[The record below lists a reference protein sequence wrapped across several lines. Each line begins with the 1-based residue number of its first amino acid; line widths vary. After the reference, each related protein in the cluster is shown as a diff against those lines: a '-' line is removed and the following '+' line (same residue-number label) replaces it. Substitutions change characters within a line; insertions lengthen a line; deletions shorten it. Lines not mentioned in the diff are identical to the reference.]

1 MQPHTAIIALLSNLD
16 SISSMKLL
24 LDFFPIVFFFIAFKM
39 YDIYV
44 ATAVLIIASLV
55 QTCAHWLMHRRFEK
69 MHVITLILVCVFG
82 GLTLML
88 QDEMFI
94 KWKPTVINW
103 LFAIAFIGSQFIG
116 KKSIIQRMMGDHM
129 VLPANIWLHLN
140 IAWTLFF
147 IVLGIANLY
156 VAYNFDTETWVNF
169 KLFGLLGLTFVFVIV
184 QSLYV
189 SRFIQEPDQNKDN
202 EH

>member
-1 MQPHTAIIALLSNLD
+1 
-16 SISSMKLL
+16 MKFLI
-24 LDFFPIVFFFIAFKM
+24 DFFPIVFFFIAFKM
-39 YDIYV
+39 YDIYI
-44 ATAVLIIASLV
+44 ATAVLIIASLL
-55 QTCAHWLMHRRFEK
+55 QTSAHWLMHRRFEK
-69 MHVITLILVCVFG
+69 MHVITLLLVCVFG

-116 KKSIIQRMMGDHM
+116 KKSLVQRMMGDHM
-129 VLPANIWLHLN
+129 VLPNNIWLNLN

-147 IVLGIANLY
+147 IALGFANLY
-156 VAYNFDTETWVNF
+156 VVYNFDTETWVNF
-169 KLFGLLGLTFVFVIV
+169 KLFGLLGLTFVFVIA

-189 SRFIQEPDQNKDN
+189 ARFIKEPTGSDESK
-202 EH
+202 

>member
-1 MQPHTAIIALLSNLD
+1 
-16 SISSMKLL
+16 MKLL
-24 LDFFPIVFFFIAFKM
+24 LDFFPIIFFFIAFKM

-44 ATAVLIIASLV
+44 ATAVLIIASLI
-55 QTCAHWLMHRRFEK
+55 QTSAHWLMHRRFEK
-69 MHVITLILVCVFG
+69 MHVITLVLVCVFG
-82 GLTLML
+82 GLTLIL

-103 LFAIAFIGSQFIG
+103 LFAAAFIGSQFIG

-147 IVLGIANLY
+147 IALGIANLY
-156 VAYNFDTETWVNF
+156 VVYNFDTETWVNF
-169 KLFGLLGLTFVFVIV
+169 KLFGLLGLTFVFVIA

-189 SRFIQEPDQNKDN
+189 ARFIKEPMEEKNNDSK
-202 EH
+202 

>member
-1 MQPHTAIIALLSNLD
+1 
-16 SISSMKLL
+16 
-24 LDFFPIVFFFIAFKM
+24 M

-44 ATAVLIIASLV
+44 ATAVLIIASLL
-55 QTCAHWLMHRRFEK
+55 QTSAHWLMHRRFEK
-69 MHVITLILVCVFG
+69 MHVITLVLVCVFG

-103 LFAIAFIGSQFIG
+103 LFAVAFIGSQFIG
-116 KKSIIQRMMGDHM
+116 KKSLIQRMMGDHM

-147 IVLGIANLY
+147 IALGFANLY
-156 VAYNFDTETWVNF
+156 VVYNFDTETWVNF
-169 KLFGLLGLTFVFVIV
+169 KLFGLLGLTFVFVIA

-189 SRFIQEPDQNKDN
+189 ARFIKEPEQDN
-202 EH
+202 SDSS

>member
-1 MQPHTAIIALLSNLD
+1 
-16 SISSMKLL
+16 MKFLI
-24 LDFFPIVFFFIAFKM
+24 DFFPIVFFFIAFKM
-39 YDIYV
+39 YDIYI

-55 QTCAHWLMHRRFEK
+55 QTSAHWLMHRRFEK
-69 MHVITLILVCVFG
+69 MHVITLLLVCVFG
-82 GLTLML
+82 GLTLIL

-116 KKSIIQRMMGDHM
+116 KKSLVQRMMGDHM
-129 VLPANIWLHLN
+129 VLPSNIWLNLN

-147 IVLGIANLY
+147 IALGFANLY
-156 VAYNFDTETWVNF
+156 VVYNFDTETWVNF
-169 KLFGLLGLTFVFVIV
+169 KLFGLLGLTFVFVIA

-189 SRFIQEPDQNKDN
+189 ARFIETPKEDKDPDVQ
-202 EH
+202 

>member
-1 MQPHTAIIALLSNLD
+1 
-16 SISSMKLL
+16 MKLL

-44 ATAVLIIASLV
+44 ATAVLIIASLL
-55 QTCAHWLMHRRFEK
+55 QTCTHWLMHRRFEK
-69 MHVITLILVCVFG
+69 MHVITLVLVCVFG

-103 LFAIAFIGSQFIG
+103 LFAVVFIGSQFIG

-147 IVLGIANLY
+147 IALGIANLY
-156 VAYNFDTETWVNF
+156 VVYNFDTETWVNF
-169 KLFGLLGLTFVFVIV
+169 KLFGLLGLTFVFVIA

-189 SRFIQEPDQNKDN
+189 ARFIKEPEDEQDN
-202 EH
+202 GTT

>member
-1 MQPHTAIIALLSNLD
+1 
-16 SISSMKLL
+16 MKFL
-24 LDFFPIVFFFIAFKM
+24 
-39 YDIYV
+39 
-44 ATAVLIIASLV
+44 
-55 QTCAHWLMHRRFEK
+55 
-69 MHVITLILVCVFG
+69 
-82 GLTLML
+82 L

-103 LFAIAFIGSQFIG
+103 LFAVAFIGSQFIG

-147 IVLGIANLY
+147 IALGFANLY
-156 VAYNFDTETWVNF
+156 VVYNFDTATWVNF
-169 KLFGLLGLTFVFVIV
+169 KLFGLLGLTFAFVIA

-189 SRFIQEPDQNKDN
+189 ARFIKEPANDKAHDKP
-202 EH
+202 E

>member
-1 MQPHTAIIALLSNLD
+1 
-16 SISSMKLL
+16 MKLL

-44 ATAVLIIASLV
+44 ATAVLIIASLI
-55 QTCAHWLMHRRFEK
+55 QTSAHWLMHRRFEK
-69 MHVITLILVCVFG
+69 MHVITLVLVCVFG

-103 LFAIAFIGSQFIG
+103 LFAAAFIGSQFIG

-129 VLPANIWLHLN
+129 VLPANIWMHLN

-147 IVLGIANLY
+147 IALGIANLY
-156 VAYNFDTETWVNF
+156 VVYNFDTETWVNF
-169 KLFGLLGLTFVFVIV
+169 KLFGLLGLTFIFVIA

-189 SRFIQEPDQNKDN
+189 ARFIKEPIEEKNNDSK
-202 EH
+202 

>member
-1 MQPHTAIIALLSNLD
+1 
-16 SISSMKLL
+16 MKLL
-24 LDFFPIVFFFIAFKM
+24 LDFFPIIFFFIAFKM

-44 ATAVLIIASLV
+44 ATAVLIIASLI
-55 QTCAHWLMHRRFEK
+55 QTTAHWLMHRRFEK
-69 MHVITLILVCVFG
+69 MHVITLVLVCVFG

-103 LFAIAFIGSQFIG
+103 LFAVVFIGSQFIG

-147 IVLGIANLY
+147 IALGIANLY
-156 VAYNFDTETWVNF
+156 VVYNFDTETWVNF
-169 KLFGLLGLTFVFVIV
+169 KLFGLLGLTFVFVIA

-189 SRFIQEPDQNKDN
+189 ARFIKEPEQNNNGDS
-202 EH
+202 H

>member
-1 MQPHTAIIALLSNLD
+1 
-16 SISSMKLL
+16 MKFL

-44 ATAVLIIASLV
+44 ATAVLIIASLL
-55 QTCAHWLMHRRFEK
+55 QTCSHWLMHRRFEK
-69 MHVITLILVCVFG
+69 MHVITLVLVSVFG

-103 LFAIAFIGSQFIG
+103 LFAVAFIGSQFIG

-147 IVLGIANLY
+147 IALGIANLY

-169 KLFGLLGLTFVFVIV
+169 KLFGLLGLTFVFVIA

-189 SRFIQEPDQNKDN
+189 ARFIKEPEQNDTGN
-202 EH
+202 SQ

>member
-1 MQPHTAIIALLSNLD
+1 
-16 SISSMKLL
+16 MKFL

-44 ATAVLIIASLV
+44 ATAVLIIASLL
-55 QTCAHWLMHRRFEK
+55 QTSAHWLMHRRFEK
-69 MHVITLILVCVFG
+69 MHVITLVLVCVFG

-103 LFAIAFIGSQFIG
+103 LFAVAFIGSQFIG
-116 KKSIIQRMMGDHM
+116 KKSLIQRMMGDHM

-147 IVLGIANLY
+147 IALGFANLY
-156 VAYNFDTETWVNF
+156 VVYNFDTETWVNF
-169 KLFGLLGLTFVFVIV
+169 KLFGLLGLTFVFVIA

-189 SRFIQEPDQNKDN
+189 ARFIKEPEQDN
-202 EH
+202 SDSS

>member
-1 MQPHTAIIALLSNLD
+1 
-16 SISSMKLL
+16 MKFF

-39 YDIYV
+39 YDIYM
-44 ATAVLIIASLV
+44 ATAVLIIASLI
-55 QTCAHWLMHRRFEK
+55 QTSVHWLMHRRFEK
-69 MHVITLILVCVFG
+69 MHVITLVLVCVFG

-103 LFAIAFIGSQFIG
+103 LFAAAFMGSQFIG
-116 KKSIIQRMMGDHM
+116 KKSILQRMMGDHM
-129 VLPANIWLHLN
+129 ALPANIWLHLN

-147 IVLGIANLY
+147 IALGFANLY
-156 VAYNFDTETWVNF
+156 VVYNFDTETWVNF
-169 KLFGLLGLTFVFVIV
+169 KLFGLLGLTFVFVIA

-189 SRFIQEPDQNKDN
+189 ARFIEEPAKDNKDSDTQ
-202 EH
+202 

>member
-1 MQPHTAIIALLSNLD
+1 
-16 SISSMKLL
+16 MKLL

-44 ATAVLIIASLV
+44 ATAVLIIASLI
-55 QTCAHWLMHRRFEK
+55 QTTAHWLMHRRFEK
-69 MHVITLILVCVFG
+69 MHVITLVLVCVFG

-103 LFAIAFIGSQFIG
+103 LFAVVFIGSQFIG

-147 IVLGIANLY
+147 IALGIANLY
-156 VAYNFDTETWVNF
+156 VVYNFDTETWVNF
-169 KLFGLLGLTFVFVIV
+169 KLFGLLGLTFVFVIA

-189 SRFIQEPDQNKDN
+189 ARFIKEPMEDQDN
-202 EH
+202 DSK